1 MLAFDYFRGEKNI
14 HIESLFGLAFI
25 GLFAQHQPLL
35 FDHQLV
41 VCSVASLT
49 SHQSTS

>member
-14 HIESLFGLAFI
+14 HIMSLFGLAFI

-35 FDHQLV
+35 LDHQL
-41 VCSVASLT
+41 AT
-49 SHQSTS
+49 R